1 MANITKEQ
9 CNEKI
14 NEINKVEGFDPSVF
28 KKEYV
33 DTFTNDEEV
42 KFMLPLPYKKAWA
55 RMKYPHCVLR
65 HANEDIEIT
74 ESYAKAT
81 VYFYEKNTDPA
92 DAYLGSGT
100 GIAYLDSNSYSPE
113 KSKNDMIAK
122 AIGAAES
129 RALYNAGFG
138 LQFYG
143 NVELTNFD
151 DSSKGNIAS
160 GSKEVVS
167 NAKANFTL
175 KKTADIGDVV
185 CSVSSPEINGKKI
198 KQLTPDQLV
207 IAFTE
212 AIDVGLQENILN
224 FAKKNRKVQD
234 AFTNANI
241 PI

>member
-1 MANITKEQ
+1 MAKITKEQ

-55 RMKYPHCVLR
+55 RMKYPNCVLR
-65 HANEDIEIT
+65 HVNSDIEIT

-81 VYFYEKNTDPA
+81 VFFYENNTDPSE
-92 DAYLGSGT
+92 AYLGSGT
-100 GIAYLDSNSYSPE
+100 GIAYLDNNGYSLE

-143 NVELTNFD
+143 NVELTNVEVVEE
-151 DSSKGNIAS
+151 KLAPGT
-160 GSKEVVS
+160 KEVVS

-175 KKTADIGDVV
+175 KKTVDAGDDVV
-185 CSVSSPEINGKKI
+185 CSMSIPEINGKKI
-198 KQLTPDQLV
+198 NQLTPEQLV
-207 IAFTE
+207 IAFSE
-212 AIDVGLQENILN
+212 AIDVGLQESILN
-224 FAKKNRKVQD
+224 FAKQNREVQD